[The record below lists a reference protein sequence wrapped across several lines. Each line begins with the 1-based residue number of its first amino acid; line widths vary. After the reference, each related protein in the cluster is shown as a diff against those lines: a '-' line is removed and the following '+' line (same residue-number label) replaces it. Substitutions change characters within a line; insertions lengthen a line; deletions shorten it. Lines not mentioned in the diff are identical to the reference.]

1 MIEKICGY
9 ELIGID
15 GTPSV
20 SCKVS
25 VDPLRFF
32 VVKISQYG
40 EKIEQSKTKTT
51 IRFKELSQR
60 S

>member
-25 VDPLRFF
+25 VDHVRFF

-40 EKIEQSKTKTT
+40 EKTEQSKTKTT
-51 IRFKELSQR
+51 IRF
-60 S
+60 